1 MRGLTTV
8 VIRHRWL
15 ILLCWLVLFVLGGL
29 GAAKLGPLL
38 SNRFSVPGS
47 DAEKGLNIVRA
58 KFHERS
64 DGAFTLVVQSHGAP
78 VDRAT
83 VQAAAERGA
92 SVLDQGRAGP
102 VLSAGQGVLY
112 AQINSALENAKA
124 SDRTPA
130 VRAAVGHIPGA
141 TVYVTGFPALN
152 HDEQPLY
159 SSDLTR
165 GESIAIPIALIVLL
179 YMFATV
185 GATLVPIVF
194 ALITIPTTLG
204 GVWIVAHFMSM
215 ATYVTNIVS
224 LIGIAIA
231 IDYSMLV
238 VFRFREELAHG
249 KEPDDA
255 LITTMMTAGRATL
268 FSGSTVAVGLALLAF
283 MPLPFIR
290 SMGIGGLLV
299 PLVSMAA
306 SATLLPTLLSL
317 LGHRVNALRIVPR
330 RVLER
335 RAAAD
340 RGMWT
345 RLAHFIMRR
354 PVAVLVLS
362 SVVLLAIAAPALQLR
377 LTGGDNRGTPTGTNA
392 TDGLFV
398 LERTLGAGA
407 LAPHQII
414 IDTGRPGGALAP
426 AVARAELR
434 LGALLRADH
443 DIDSASVLV
452 PAALSP
458 ERARAAGL
466 LDPTNQVAQVRAA
479 GYSGGGVHRSPGP
492 PHRRAG
498 VRRGLPRQGLRRLPL
513 AGARGARDHLPT
525 PAAGVPIDRAAGQGR
540 VHEPALG
547 DRDLRSARLAL
558 PARLGK
564 HAARAQDVPADR
576 GLDPDLPVRGPVRA
590 LDGLRGLPAL
600 AHARGVGS
608 HARQQPQR
616 GLRPRAH
623 GPHHHRGGGDHDRR
637 LLRVRRRSVRRIAG
651 VRRRA
656 LGGHPARRHAR
667 ARAARARD
675 DDPAR
680 ALELVPARAGA
691 ARDAPRA
698 GHPVVTLATRGKKR
712 L

>member
-299 PLVSMAA
+299 PLVSMAPRPRCCQPCSRC
-306 SATLLPTLLSL
+306 SATGSTRCASSRA
-317 LGHRVNALRIVPR
+317 GCSNAAPR
-330 RVLER
+330 PIAACG
-335 RAAAD
+335 RAWRTSSCAD
-340 RGMWT
+340 RWLCSSCPRSCCWPSPRPPCNSGSPAAITGAPRPGRTPRMACSCSSARSAPAHSRPT
-345 RLAHFIMRR
+345 RSSSTPADREARSRR
-354 PVAVLVLS
+354 P
-362 SVVLLAIAAPALQLR
+362 
-377 LTGGDNRGTPTGTNA
+377 
-392 TDGLFV
+392 
-398 LERTLGAGA
+398 
-407 LAPHQII
+407 
-414 IDTGRPGGALAP
+414 
-426 AVARAELR
+426 
-434 LGALLRADH
+434 
-443 DIDSASVLV
+443 
-452 PAALSP
+452 
-458 ERARAAGL
+458 
-466 LDPTNQVAQVRAA
+466 
-479 GYSGGGVHRSPGP
+479 SPGP
-492 PHRRAG
+492 SSG
-498 VRRGLPRQGLRRLPL
+498 W
-513 AGARGARDHLPT
+513 ARSCAPT
-525 PAAGVPIDRAAGQGR
+525 TTSTPPACSCP
-540 VHEPALG
+540 
-547 DRDLRSARLAL
+547 
-558 PARLGK
+558 
-564 HAARAQDVPADR
+564 
-576 GLDPDLPVRGPVRA
+576 
-590 LDGLRGLPAL
+590 
-600 AHARGVGS
+600 
-608 HARQQPQR
+608 
-616 GLRPRAH
+616 
-623 GPHHHRGGGDHDRR
+623 
-637 LLRVRRRSVRRIAG
+637 RRSRRS
-651 VRRRA
+651 
-656 LGGHPARRHAR
+656 RHAP
-667 ARAARARD
+667 
-675 DDPAR
+675 PASWTPPIR
-680 ALELVPARAGA
+680 W
-691 ARDAPRA
+691 PR
-698 GHPVVTLATRGKKR
+698 
-712 L
+712 